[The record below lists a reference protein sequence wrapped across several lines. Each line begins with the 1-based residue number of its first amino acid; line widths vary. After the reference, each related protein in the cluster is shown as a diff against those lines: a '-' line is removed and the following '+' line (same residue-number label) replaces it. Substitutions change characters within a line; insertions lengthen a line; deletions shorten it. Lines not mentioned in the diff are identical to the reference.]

1 MALGIRGANPIWSEV
16 DLQGNLFDDTFYLFV
31 LENTI
36 PYIPAVVYHDPD
48 LNLPWTNPIQFL
60 GNGTLPTDI
69 YFESDVVYRL
79 EFRQGP
85 TQADP
90 LIYEIDNYI
99 AGTGGST
106 PVDTVAF
113 ASSNQITNP
122 QFALINFT
130 SPLTVSGTN
139 PTPIE
144 IGPGWFLEL
153 TGTGTVTI
161 TQVPLN
167 STNPNPSN
175 APYALELNL
184 SGWDA
189 DGVFLRQRF
198 QQNGMLWANKIVSS
212 TLTARVQGTSVSVS
226 ANLIDSNGTT
236 LAQVLDVPTV
246 NGSFNEFTGYGE
258 LPASTNTNTPPAA
271 YIDYKLALPSSVN
284 IYLTSI
290 QLVVQELPI
299 EPGFEQDSIDR
310 QIDHTYHTAYPIVP
324 VGTIIVRGGFATPA
338 HYLLCNGQA
347 VSRQTYNQL
356 FLAMTKAD
364 TATWTGTTTF
374 TVASVA
380 DYWIGMPVE
389 GTSIPVG
396 TTVSNIVGTTITISK
411 NRTGTNP
418 SVRFF
423 AEPAGNGTS
432 TFNVPDLR
440 DYVIAMSGGSLFG
453 STGNG
458 PGAFGGSATHAQT
471 IAEMPLHNHPGSSG
485 TIQVGGGGGGSIPTA
500 ANLSPVGTNPVTLT
514 IAQQGGGTLNVSGS
528 PMTIVQ
534 QTALY
539 KMFIRYE

>member
-122 QFALINFT
+122 QFALINFS
-130 SPLTVSGTN
+130 SPLTISGTN
-139 PTPIE
+139 PSPIE

-153 TGTGTVTI
+153 AGTGTVTI
-161 TQVPLN
+161 TRVALN

-175 APYALELNL
+175 APYALQLTL
-184 SGWDA
+184 SGWNA

-271 YIDYKLALPSSVN
+271 YIDYKLGLPSSVD
-284 IYLTSI
+284 IYLTSL

-299 EPGFEQDSIDR
+299 EPSFEQDSIDR
-310 QIDHTYHTAYPIVP
+310 QIDHTYHYAYPIVP
-324 VGTIIVRGGFATPA
+324 VGTVIDFFGFVTPA
-338 HYLLCNGQA
+338 HYTRCQGQA
-347 VSRQTYNQL
+347 LSRQEFQEL
-356 FLAMTKAD
+356 FSAITFLD
-364 TATWTGTTTF
+364 TVTWATVTTF
-374 TVASVA
+374 TVTSSQN
-380 DYWIGMPVE
+380 YWIGMVVE
-389 GTSIPVG
+389 GPSIPAS
-396 TTVSNIVGTTITISK
+396 TTITNIVGTTITISN

-423 AEPAGNGTS
+423 AAGAGDGST

-440 DYVIAMSGGSLFG
+440 DYVTACYAGSLFG
-453 STGNG
+453 SGNNG
-458 PGAFGGSATHAQT
+458 IGKKGGAASHSIT
-471 IAEMPLHNHPGSSG
+471 IAEMPAHDHPGSSG
-485 TIQVGGGGGGSIPTA
+485 TYQVGSGGGGAIPTA
-500 ANLSPVGTNPVTLT
+500 SNLSPIGTQPVTVT
-514 IAQQGGGTLNVSGS
+514 VASQGGGSAMSL
-528 PMTIVQ
+528 VQ
-534 QTALY
+534 QTVLVS
-539 KMFIRYE
+539 KIIRFE